1 MIGNYTF
8 SQKNGGRN
16 WYCSQKKG
24 TNCKARVA
32 MDVQK
37 EMILSY
43 SNDHNHEPKKYV
55 ISKSGKYLFDRT
67 EFKFISTGSKY
78 DLLMIGNYTFSQKN
92 GGRNWYCSQR
102 RTQCK
107 ARVAMDAK
115 KEIILSYFGDHNH
128 EPKKYVISKSGKY
141 LFDKKDYILIPSGQK
156 NQLLMLDGFTFA
168 QMHSKRHWYCSKKKA
183 GCKAKIKMD
192 VDLVTVIESYRTHNH
207 QPPEYYVTKAGDDR
221 ICDLAN
227 QFYVRLYAIKYEEI
241 TVLCYSTNAPKTTRW
256 HTKDIPL
263 PVNFEY
269 YSRSH
274 IYTNWFEEQVAY
286 AWRVHFCTSQQEK
299 LVLFAKEN
307 CCKAKVK
314 MNPDG
319 VTIMNA
325 MNFHNHKAPQ
335 YVISECGEYVF
346 IRSRS
351 K

>member
-1 MIGNYTF
+1 MKFKFISTGSKYDLLMIGNYTF

-37 EMILSY
+37 EIILSY

-128 EPKKYVISKSGKY
+128 EPKKYVISKN
-141 LFDKKDYILIPSGQK
+141 YILIPSGQK

-207 QPPEYYVTKAGDDR
+207 QPPEYYVTKAG
-221 ICDLAN
+221 
-227 QFYVRLYAIKYEEI
+227 E
-241 TVLCYSTNAPKTTRW
+241 
-256 HTKDIPL
+256 
-263 PVNFEY
+263 
-269 YSRSH
+269 SH

-307 CCKAKVK
+307 WLLHSNTRSFEKSIADVEW
-314 MNPDG
+314 
-319 VTIMNA
+319 
-325 MNFHNHKAPQ
+325 FH
-335 YVISECGEYVF
+335 VCSDGEYTILVLYQEVF
-346 IRSRS
+346 WMQS
-351 K
+351 